1 MRIVVVGSDV
11 DVGADVDTQT
21 DGERLQAMCRP
32 SIRPRSAITEARAGR
47 RRLLEQ
53 GAAPVTGAGVATATG
68 AGAGAGGRAGRLERG
83 PGAAPIERRPR
94 AALGVGQH
102 RSRTGRLG
110 KSGGI
115 HWSK

>member
-53 GAAPVTGAGVATATG
+53 GAAPVAG

-83 PGAAPIERRPR
+83 PGAAPIERRPG

>member
-47 RRLLEQ
+47 RQLLEQ
-53 GAAPVTGAGVATATG
+53 GGAPVTGAGVATATG
-68 AGAGAGGRAGRLERG
+68 AGGRN
-83 PGAAPIERRPR
+83 RRPR
-94 AALGVGQH
+94 
-102 RSRTGRLG
+102 R
-110 KSGGI
+110 
-115 HWSK
+115 

>member
-32 SIRPRSAITEARAGR
+32 SIRPRSAITEARARR

-53 GAAPVTGAGVATATG
+53 GAAPVTGAG
-68 AGAGAGGRAGRLERG
+68 GRAGPLERG
-83 PGAAPIERRPR
+83 PGATPIERRPG

>member
-53 GAAPVTGAGVATATG
+53 GPHRSLEQGWLWPLEQGPEQEAAPVVWS
-68 AGAGAGGRAGRLERG
+68 GGRE
-83 PGAAPIERRPR
+83 PRR
-94 AALGVGQH
+94 
-102 RSRTGRLG
+102 
-110 KSGGI
+110 
-115 HWSK
+115 